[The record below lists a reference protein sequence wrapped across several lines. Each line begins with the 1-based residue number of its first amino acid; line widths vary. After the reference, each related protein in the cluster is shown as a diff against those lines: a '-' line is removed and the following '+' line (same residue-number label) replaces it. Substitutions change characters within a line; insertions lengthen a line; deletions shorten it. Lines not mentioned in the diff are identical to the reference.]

1 MFICKSHARSLPHTV
16 TAAVNLVRLSPP
28 EVPIRNTLKS
38 AMNALLRTAALIDAL
53 NEKTGRI
60 ACWLVLMACV
70 ISAGNAM
77 LRYGF
82 SISSN
87 AWLEIQWY
95 LFGGIV
101 MLGAA
106 NTLKTNQHVRVD
118 VLYSRYSERTRLWVD
133 LLGGLLFLLPM
144 VVMIGWLSWP
154 MFANAYAIG
163 EVSSNAGGLLR
174 WPVKLLVPL
183 GFLLLAL
190 QGISEIIKR
199 IAALCGRTSLDA
211 NYERPLQ

>member
-1 MFICKSHARSLPHTV
+1 MKS
-16 TAAVNLVRLSPP
+16 
-28 EVPIRNTLKS
+28 
-38 AMNALLRTAALIDAL
+38 LLRIATLIDAL
-53 NEKTGRI
+53 NECAGRI
-60 ACWLVLMACV
+60 ACWLVLIACA

-77 LRYGF
+77 MRYGF

-106 NTLKTNQHVRVD
+106 HTLKINQHVRVD
-118 VLYSRYSERTRLWVD
+118 VLYSHYGERTRLWID

-144 VVMIGWLSWP
+144 VAIIGWLSWP
-154 MFANAYAIG
+154 MFLNSYTVG
-163 EVSSNAGGLLR
+163 ETSGNAGGLLR

-183 GFLLLAL
+183 GFMLLAL

-199 IAALCGRTSLDA
+199 AAALAGHSSLDA
-211 NYERPLQ
+211 GYERPLQ

>member
-1 MFICKSHARSLPHTV
+1 M
-16 TAAVNLVRLSPP
+16 
-28 EVPIRNTLKS
+28 NTL
-38 AMNALLRTAALIDAL
+38 LRISALIDTLNDKIGRVACAL
-53 NEKTGRI
+53 VLI
-60 ACWLVLMACV
+60 ACI
-70 ISAGNAM
+70 ISAGNAL

-106 NTLKTNQHVRVD
+106 STLRTNQHVRVD
-118 VLYSRYSERTRLWVD
+118 VLYSHYSERTRLWID

-144 VVMIGWLSWP
+144 AAIIGWLSWP
-154 MFANAYAIG
+154 MFINAYAIG
-163 EVSSNAGGLLR
+163 ETSGNAGGLLR

-183 GFLLLAL
+183 GFLLLIL
-190 QGISEIIKR
+190 QGLSESIKR
-199 IAALCGRTSLDA
+199 AAALAGHAGIDDHYA
-211 NYERPLQ
+211 RPLQ

>member
-1 MFICKSHARSLPHTV
+1 
-16 TAAVNLVRLSPP
+16 
-28 EVPIRNTLKS
+28 
-38 AMNALLRTAALIDAL
+38 MNALLRTASLIDAL
-53 NEKTGRI
+53 NEKIGRI
-60 ACWLVLMACV
+60 ACWLVLIACV

-82 SISSN
+82 NISSN

-118 VLYSRYSERTRLWVD
+118 VLYSHYNDRTRLWID
-133 LLGGLLFLLPM
+133 LLGALFFLLPM
-144 VVMIGWLSWP
+144 AIMIGWLSWP
-154 MFANAYAIG
+154 MFINSYTIG
-163 EVSSNAGGLLR
+163 EISSNAGGLLR

-183 GFLLLAL
+183 GFLLLVL

-199 IAALCGRTSLDA
+199 AAALAGHIGLDA
-211 NYERPLQ
+211 HYERPLQ